1 MSERGGNHLMSI
13 NLDENLKR
21 SASNF
26 QESIAY
32 IYRDKIVTYG
42 ELNQQVDQLAAG
54 LSAQGIGKGD
64 GVALILGNSP
74 EFLIAYY
81 GVLRLGAFVVP
92 INPLFTQGE
101 ISYILDNSQAKV
113 VIAHVSV
120 EQKLSDVKKQ
130 LENLKLVIYTEAENQ
145 EWKWEHLMEPSINI
159 CGSTYIDGEDL
170 AVILYTS
177 GTTGKPKGAMLTHR
191 NLASNAD
198 SISTLLELHE
208 NDRVVAV
215 LPMFHVF
222 CMTICLN
229 APIACG
235 ATVLIQPKFSPL
247 DVVSTIRE
255 RKATVFAGVPTMYSF
270 INHLPEAT
278 AEDFQS
284 IRMCISG
291 GASIPVELLHKFEN
305 KYTVCILEG
314 YGLSETAPLV
324 AINPLKGTRK
334 PGSIGLNIPAV
345 QSKVVDEFG
354 KELPRG
360 EVGELIV
367 QGPNVMKGYL
377 GMPEA
382 TAAAFKDGWFYTGD
396 LATMDVEGYIYIVDR
411 KKDMIIVG
419 GYNVYPREV
428 EEVLYQHPAVV
439 EAAVI
444 GFPDGEYG
452 ESVKAFVVVKD
463 EQITMNDIIRFCQDK
478 LVKYKLPKQVEFCK
492 ELPKNSTGKILRREL
507 RELTEV
513 R

>member
-1 MSERGGNHLMSI
+1 MNY
-13 NLDENLKR
+13 NLNENLKR

-26 QESIAY
+26 PESIAY
-32 IYRDKIVTYG
+32 IYRDKSVTYR
-42 ELNQQVDQLAAG
+42 ELSQQVNQFSAG
-54 LSAQGIGKGD
+54 LTAQGIGKGD

-81 GVLRLGAFVVP
+81 GILRLGAFVIP
-92 INPLFTQGE
+92 INPLFTRGE
-101 ISYILDNSQAKV
+101 INYILDNSQAKA

-120 EQKLSDVKKQ
+120 EPKLTVVKKQ
-130 LENLKLVIYTEAENQ
+130 LENLRLVVYTEAEDQ
-145 EWKWEHLMEPSINI
+145 ESTWENLMETSTSNNVYGSPYINV
-159 CGSTYIDGEDL
+159 EAL

-191 NLASNAD
+191 NLVSNAD
-198 SISTLLELHE
+198 SILKLLELDDK
-208 NDRVVAV
+208 DRVVAA

-222 CMTICLN
+222 CMTVCLN

-255 RKATVFAGVPTMYSF
+255 KKATVFAGVPTMYSF
-270 INHLPEAT
+270 IYQLPEAI
-278 AEDFQS
+278 AEDCQS
-284 IRMCISG
+284 IRICISG

-305 KYTVCILEG
+305 KFNVSILEG

-354 KELPRG
+354 TELPRG
-360 EVGELIV
+360 EVGELVV

-382 TAAAFKDGWFYTGD
+382 TTAAFKDGWFYTGD
-396 LATMDVEGYIYIVDR
+396 LATMDEEGYFYIVDR

-444 GFPDGEYG
+444 GVPDGEYG

-463 EQITMNDIIRFCQDK
+463 EQITMNDIIQFCQDK
-478 LVKYKLPKQVEFCK
+478 LVKYKLPKRVEFFK

-513 R
+513 K

>member
-1 MSERGGNHLMSI
+1 MGY
-13 NLDENLKR
+13 NLNENLKR

-26 QESIAY
+26 PESIAY
-32 IYRDKIVTYG
+32 IFRDKSATYQ
-42 ELNQQVDQLAAG
+42 ELNQKVDRLAAG
-54 LSAQGIGKGD
+54 LFVQGIRKGD

-74 EFLIAYY
+74 EFLIAFY
-81 GVLRLGAFVVP
+81 GILRLGAFVVP
-92 INPLFTQGE
+92 INPLYTQGE
-101 ISYILDNSQAKV
+101 INYFLDNSQAKA

-120 EQKLSDVKKQ
+120 EPKLSEVKKQ
-130 LENLKLVIYTEAENQ
+130 LENLKLVIYTEANDQ
-145 EWKWEHLMEPSINI
+145 ESTWEHLMETSINVYE
-159 CGSTYIDGEDL
+159 SPYIDEEDL

-191 NLASNAD
+191 NLGSNAD
-198 SISTLLELHE
+198 SISKLLELDV
-208 NDRVVAV
+208 NDRIVAV

-222 CMTICLN
+222 CMTVCLN

-235 ATVLIQPKFSPL
+235 ATVLIQPKFSPH

-255 RKATVFAGVPTMYSF
+255 KKATVFAGVPTMYSF
-270 INHLPEAT
+270 INQLPEAI
-278 AEDFQS
+278 AEDCQS

-291 GASIPVELLHKFEN
+291 GASIPAELLHKFEN
-305 KYTVCILEG
+305 KFNVSILEG

-360 EVGELIV
+360 EVGELVV

-382 TAAAFKDGWFYTGD
+382 TSAAFNDGWFYTGD
-396 LATMDVEGYIYIVDR
+396 LATMDEEGYIYIVDR
-411 KKDMIIVG
+411 KKDIIIVG

-444 GFPDGEYG
+444 GVPDREYG
-452 ESVKAFVVVKD
+452 ESVKAFVAVED
-463 EQITMNDIIRFCQDK
+463 EQITMNDIIQFCQDK
-478 LVKYKLPKQVEFCK
+478 LVKYKLPKRVEFFK

-513 R
+513 K